1 MAAFLFV
8 FLPHMKSTPSQRAAI
23 DCESN
28 LIMFAGPGSGK
39 TATSVQKAVKILSVE
54 EHSLLMC
61 TFTRD
66 SAQEMQKR
74 LEKTMLETGQRAPTA
89 DRLRV
94 STLDSLCLWHYKQT
108 ISDRFKLLSPQ
119 AQYPRL
125 HQICKEFD
133 LGDLDEH
140 QKLFDEY
147 QATRDRAQLVE
158 RIKTESPKSWV
169 LIDEYYRYLKACNSL
184 DLATIKRTV
193 AIGLFEGT
201 VPLFPFTHML
211 VDESQDSDELQL
223 LIAIVHGQN
232 GVITTLVG
240 DDDQTIYDWRAACG
254 YKGMVKFAQECNAE
268 IVRLGENFR
277 SKAEVV
283 THATN
288 LIRYNNPNRVEKNQ
302 SAERGPGGYVGGCYQ
317 EEIELEAEWIA
328 GHIAESR
335 TAPYNVAVLSRT
347 NINLDVME
355 TALNAAGI
363 PSYRA
368 GKSLWER
375 DDIAAYL
382 SMMMFMCKGSADLLA
397 MALGL
402 LGFKSPSVNAV
413 MKELSS
419 HHIRFRRGHGL
430 DLSELEPQETQVINL
445 MSKCMGKWREDAKQG
460 QIDLVIY
467 ESSAEFSRWYSML
480 GAVAKRS
487 GNEHP
492 KVTRLKKGLVSVEKA
507 LTRIQGDLKGRIR
520 LLTRKK
526 KEEPED
532 GVVRLM
538 TMHGSKGLEWDHVY
552 LIGCDETDDHSSIT
566 EGPSER
572 RVFFVGMTRAR
583 ESLWMTYGGKTP
595 LFLLEAQVE
604 NILTSPIPFNVSA
617 HAGDEDPSI
626 WEDN

>member
-1 MAAFLFV
+1 MQ
-8 FLPHMKSTPSQRAAI
+8 STPSQHAAI
-23 DCESN
+23 VCDQN
-28 LIMFAGPGSGK
+28 MILFAGPGSGK
-39 TATSVQKAVKILSVE
+39 TATSVQKAHRILSDPNR
-54 EHSLLMC
+54 SLLMC

-66 SAQEMQKR
+66 SAQEMLHR
-74 LEKTMLETGQRAPTA
+74 LEKKMGESGQGKPAA

-94 STLDSLCLWHYKQT
+94 STLDSLCLWHYKAT

-133 LGDLDEH
+133 LGGLDEH
-140 QKLFDEY
+140 QQLFDAY
-147 QATRDRAQLVE
+147 QATRDRTQLVE
-158 RIKTESPKSWV
+158 KLREESPKTMI
-169 LIDEYYRYLKACNSL
+169 LIDQYYSYLKACNSL

-193 AIGLFEGT
+193 AIGLYEGT
-201 VPLFPFTHML
+201 VPLFPFTDMI
-211 VDESQDSDELQL
+211 VDEVQDSDELQL

-232 GVITTLVG
+232 GVITSLVG

-254 YKGMVKFAQECNAE
+254 YQGMIKFVQECNAQV
-268 IVRLGENFR
+268 VRLGENFR
-277 SKAEVV
+277 SKSEIVE
-283 THATN
+283 HATN

-302 SAERGPGGYVGGCYQ
+302 KAERGPGGFVGGCYQ
-317 EEIELEAEWIA
+317 EDVETEAEWIA
-328 GHIAESR
+328 GHIAENH
-335 TAPYNVAVLSRT
+335 TAPYNMAVLSRT
-347 NINLDVME
+347 NINLDIIE

-363 PSYRA
+363 PNYRS
-368 GKSLWER
+368 GTSLWDR

-382 SMMMFMCKGSADLLA
+382 SMMMFMCKGSPDLLA

-402 LGFKSPSVNAV
+402 LGFKSQSVNTI
-413 MKELSS
+413 MEEISS
-419 HHIRFRRGHGL
+419 HHIRFRRGNAVELPG
-430 DLSELEPQETQVINL
+430 LEPAEQTVLSQ
-445 MSKCMGKWREDAKQG
+445 MSKCMGKWRQDAKDG

-467 ESSAEFSRWYSML
+467 ESSAEFARWYSML

-487 GNEHP
+487 GKEHP
-492 KVTRLKKGLVSVEKA
+492 KVTRLKKGMQSVVKA

-526 KEEPED
+526 KEEPEA

-552 LIGCDETDDHSSIT
+552 LIGCDETDDHNTIT

-583 ESLWMTYGGKTP
+583 EALWMTYGGKTP
-595 LFLLEAQVE
+595 LFLLEAKVE
-604 NILTSPIPFNVSA
+604 NLLSSPEPFEVAASA
-617 HAGDEDPSI
+617 GEQDPSI
-626 WEDN
+626 WEDDE